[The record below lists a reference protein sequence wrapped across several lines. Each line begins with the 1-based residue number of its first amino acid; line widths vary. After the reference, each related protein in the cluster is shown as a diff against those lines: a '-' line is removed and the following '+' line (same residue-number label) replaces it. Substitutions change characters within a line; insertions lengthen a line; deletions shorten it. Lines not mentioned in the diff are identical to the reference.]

1 MAFSRL
7 FGGLNLSGK
16 KSKSSTEHHRP
27 VAITRELTSV
37 IIRHEGKPFEIARTK
52 DNDAVMPAMY
62 SKTSRP
68 CPPFCIQPME
78 IAKGV
83 INIGELEFIN
93 YLVQKSNGDD
103 TLEIIDS
110 RTADW
115 VLVATIPGTI
125 NVPWI
130 SLSREVGVTV
140 TKMISVLTKI
150 FNIKITDEDAINE
163 YFEAKKLEQLLDF
176 SDAKT
181 LVLFCNGTW
190 CEQSAIQIRLLLQ
203 LGYPPEKIIYYRD
216 GLQGWIGLGFPTI
229 PLPRDV

>member
-1 MAFSRL
+1 MAFSKL
-7 FGGLNLSGK
+7 FGGLRLSSK
-16 KSKSSTEHHRP
+16 KSKSSTEQHRP

-37 IIRHEGKPFEIARTK
+37 IIKHNGTPFEIARTK
-52 DNDAVMPAMY
+52 DNDAVMPPMY

-83 INIGELEFIN
+83 INIGEIEFID

-103 TLEIIDS
+103 TLEVIDS

-130 SLSREVGVTV
+130 SLSREVGVTAA
-140 TKMISVLTKI
+140 KMTSVLTQQ
-150 FNIKITDEDAINE
+150 FNVKITNKDAIDE

-203 LGYPPEKIIYYRD
+203 LGYPAEKIIYYRD
-216 GLQGWIGLGFPTI
+216 GLQGWVGLGFPTV
-229 PLPRDV
+229 P